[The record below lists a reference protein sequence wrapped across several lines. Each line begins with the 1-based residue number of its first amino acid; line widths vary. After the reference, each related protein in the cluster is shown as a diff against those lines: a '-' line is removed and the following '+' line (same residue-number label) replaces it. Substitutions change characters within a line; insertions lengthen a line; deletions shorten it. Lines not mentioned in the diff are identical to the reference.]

1 MLRVHHFF
9 FKWRGLFKSN
19 SLLSISVPHVF
30 EFCSTNVFLWPIS
43 PELKH
48 SAFSS
53 KASNLFTLLKL
64 TDPRNIPPEVEDW
77 ILLLMSFSR
86 IYTTFYITL
95 LRKKCE
101 IISGITQH
109 WLNNFYEFILISVP
123 CEKKSLNFT
132 MYRE

>member
-1 MLRVHHFF
+1 M
-9 FKWRGLFKSN
+9 KKIN
-19 SLLSISVPHVF
+19 YSVQAV
-30 EFCSTNVFLWPIS
+30 
-43 PELKH
+43 
-48 SAFSS
+48 AFQSMT
-53 KASNLFTLLKL
+53 KVL
-64 TDPRNIPPEVEDW
+64 D
-77 ILLLMSFSR
+77 